1 MARRPKPKS
10 FATPAAGGPPA
21 KAKAPRQQAIPDAV
35 ANRMVRRIAIATGTP
50 TVLGMG
56 VFVASYLLVS
66 RGLLDIPPGLT
77 LVGSGAFFLL
87 GLLGLSYG
95 VLSASWE
102 DAPAACWGSSRSAST
117 SAECVPRCG
126 PCARAPRAPAQT
138 APRGERN
145 QALKSAEA
153 RVCTAAGASATQ
165 NWPPRRTKRVS
176 FSCFTRATTGTRTP
190 ASSWPGR

>member
-10 FATPAAGGPPA
+10 FAAQRSVPTPARP
-21 KAKAPRQQAIPDAV
+21 PRQQVIPDAV

-66 RGLLDIPPGLT
+66 RGVLDIPPGLT

-102 DAPAACWGSSRSAST
+102 DGPGSLLGFEQIGVNIGRVRAS
-117 SAECVPRCG
+117 V
-126 PCARAPRAPAQT
+126 RAMRQGATGSGSGGAQ
-138 APRGERN
+138 G
-145 QALKSAEA
+145 
-153 RVCTAAGASATQ
+153 
-165 NWPPRRTKRVS
+165 
-176 FSCFTRATTGTRTP
+176 
-190 ASSWPGR
+190 

>member
-10 FATPAAGGPPA
+10 FAAPAASGTP
-21 KAKAPRQQAIPDAV
+21 AKAPRQQVIPEAV

-56 VFVASYLLVS
+56 VFVASYLLVT
-66 RGLLDIPPGLT
+66 RGVADIPPGLT

-102 DAPAACWGSSRSAST
+102 DAPGSPLGIEQIGVNISRVRASVRAMRQGT
-117 SAECVPRCG
+117 SG
-126 PCARAPRAPAQT
+126 S
-138 APRGERN
+138 G
-145 QALKSAEA
+145 S
-153 RVCTAAGASATQ
+153 
-165 NWPPRRTKRVS
+165 
-176 FSCFTRATTGTRTP
+176 GTP
-190 ASSWPGR
+190 QG

>member
-10 FATPAAGGPPA
+10 FAAPAASTAP
-21 KAKAPRQQAIPDAV
+21 AKAPRQQVIPEAV
-35 ANRMVRRIAIATGTP
+35 ANRMVRRIAISTGTP

-66 RGLLDIPPGLT
+66 RGVADIPPGLT

-102 DAPAACWGSSRSAST
+102 DAPGSLLGIEQIGVNISRVRASVRAMRQGT
-117 SAECVPRCG
+117 SG
-126 PCARAPRAPAQT
+126 S
-138 APRGERN
+138 G
-145 QALKSAEA
+145 S
-153 RVCTAAGASATQ
+153 
-165 NWPPRRTKRVS
+165 
-176 FSCFTRATTGTRTP
+176 GTP
-190 ASSWPGR
+190 QG

>member
-10 FATPAAGGPPA
+10 FGADRPVPTP
-21 KAKAPRQQAIPDAV
+21 AKAPRQQVIPDAV

-50 TVLGMG
+50 TVLGMW

-66 RGLLDIPPGLT
+66 RGVLDIPPGLT

-102 DAPAACWGSSRSAST
+102 DAPGSLLGFEQIGVNIGRVRAS
-117 SAECVPRCG
+117 V
-126 PCARAPRAPAQT
+126 RAMRQ
-138 APRGERN
+138 
-145 QALKSAEA
+145 
-153 RVCTAAGASATQ
+153 GASG
-165 NWPPRRTKRVS
+165 
-176 FSCFTRATTGTRTP
+176 TGSGSGTP
-190 ASSWPGR
+190 QG

>member
-10 FATPAAGGPPA
+10 FATPGASAAP
-21 KAKAPRQQAIPDAV
+21 AKAPRQQVIPEAV

-66 RGLLDIPPGLT
+66 RGVADIPPGLT

-102 DAPAACWGSSRSAST
+102 DAPGSLLGIEQIGVNISRVRASVRAMRQGT
-117 SAECVPRCG
+117 SG
-126 PCARAPRAPAQT
+126 S
-138 APRGERN
+138 G
-145 QALKSAEA
+145 S
-153 RVCTAAGASATQ
+153 
-165 NWPPRRTKRVS
+165 
-176 FSCFTRATTGTRTP
+176 GTP
-190 ASSWPGR
+190 QG

>member
-10 FATPAAGGPPA
+10 FGADRPVQTPAR
-21 KAKAPRQQAIPDAV
+21 APRQQVIPDAV

-66 RGLLDIPPGLT
+66 RGVLDIPPGLT

-102 DAPAACWGSSRSAST
+102 DAPGSVLGFEQIGVNIGRVRAS
-117 SAECVPRCG
+117 V
-126 PCARAPRAPAQT
+126 RAMRQGAP
-138 APRGERN
+138 G
-145 QALKSAEA
+145 
-153 RVCTAAGASATQ
+153 
-165 NWPPRRTKRVS
+165 
-176 FSCFTRATTGTRTP
+176 TGSGSGTP
-190 ASSWPGR
+190 QG

>member
-10 FATPAAGGPPA
+10 FGADRPAATTPTR
-21 KAKAPRQQAIPDAV
+21 APRQQVIPEAV

-66 RGLLDIPPGLT
+66 RGVLDIPSGLT

-102 DAPAACWGSSRSAST
+102 DGPGSLLGFEQIGVNIGRVRASVRAMRQGASGSGSGSSQ
-117 SAECVPRCG
+117 G
-126 PCARAPRAPAQT
+126 
-138 APRGERN
+138 
-145 QALKSAEA
+145 
-153 RVCTAAGASATQ
+153 
-165 NWPPRRTKRVS
+165 
-176 FSCFTRATTGTRTP
+176 
-190 ASSWPGR
+190 

>member
-10 FATPAAGGPPA
+10 FGADRPVPTP
-21 KAKAPRQQAIPDAV
+21 AKAPRQQVIPDAV

-66 RGLLDIPPGLT
+66 RGVLDIPPGLT

-102 DAPAACWGSSRSAST
+102 DAPGSLLGFEQIGVNISRVRASVRAMRQGSS
-117 SAECVPRCG
+117 G
-126 PCARAPRAPAQT
+126 
-138 APRGERN
+138 
-145 QALKSAEA
+145 
-153 RVCTAAGASATQ
+153 
-165 NWPPRRTKRVS
+165 
-176 FSCFTRATTGTRTP
+176 TGSGSGTP
-190 ASSWPGR
+190 QG

>member
-10 FATPAAGGPPA
+10 FSAPTPGAPTAGGPPA
-21 KAKAPRQQAIPDAV
+21 KAPRQQVIPEAV

-56 VFVASYLLVS
+56 VFVVSYLLVS
-66 RGLLDIPPGLT
+66 RGVADIPPGLT

-102 DAPAACWGSSRSAST
+102 DAPGSLLGLEQIGVNIGRMRSSVRAMRQGSS
-117 SAECVPRCG
+117 G
-126 PCARAPRAPAQT
+126 
-138 APRGERN
+138 
-145 QALKSAEA
+145 
-153 RVCTAAGASATQ
+153 
-165 NWPPRRTKRVS
+165 
-176 FSCFTRATTGTRTP
+176 
-190 ASSWPGR
+190 